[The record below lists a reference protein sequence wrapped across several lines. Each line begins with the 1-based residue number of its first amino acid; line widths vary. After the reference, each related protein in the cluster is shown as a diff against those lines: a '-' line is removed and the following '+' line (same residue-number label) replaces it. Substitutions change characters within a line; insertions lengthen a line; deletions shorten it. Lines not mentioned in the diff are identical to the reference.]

1 MLGFLWN
8 FRNLKSWETL
18 NSCMTWCT
26 TIVPL
31 LQQLHWHEISRNPF
45 FVILNWIFFIISYS
59 INKFALNSVFALS
72 FNLLFFI
79 LHNLLDL
86 FCICLHFLVVF
97 KYCKVSKSL
106 NLSKNCTSPSL
117 LFVLTWLL
125 LIRCLWLFFV
135 DLSHQIHENVVDVD
149 FCFGRRFQEGAVSPV
164 SGQHLTLVAAH
175 LSLFFEI
182 AFVADQDYGWGRKVV
197 ESLEISGNFVQK

>member
-18 NSCMTWCT
+18 NSCMKWYTVT

-45 FVILNWIFFIISYS
+45 FVVLNWIFFIISYS
-59 INKFALNSVFALS
+59 INKFTLNSVFALS
-72 FNLLFFI
+72 FNPFIFYFTQSSRSILYLFALLG
-79 LHNLLDL
+79 
-86 FCICLHFLVVF
+86 CF
-97 KYCKVSKSL
+97 KYCKVFKSL

-182 AFVADQDYGWGRKVV
+182 AFVADQDYGYIFAI
-197 ESLEISGNFVQK
+197 LHT